1 VSVVT
6 TRPRPRQ
13 VEALVRTARGRH
25 APPLEVRAALQ
36 RQRLLRAAASEFA
49 ERGYIG
55 ATATSIAARA
65 GMSKATFYAHFAN
78 KLACMLA
85 LYDRA
90 NEVVG
95 RAIVEAFAGAGM
107 TDAGTRLHAATRA
120 YLQTVAEH
128 PDFTHVLVAE
138 IVTAGPEAMAKR
150 DQSMQLFADF
160 LDAENKRAAKHG
172 LGPRFAS
179 RHDAYAIVGA
189 ITELVSR
196 HVRLGKPRDVL
207 ELAPVIDRLIDGVL
221 ARAGQ

>member
-1 VSVVT
+1 MQT
-6 TRPRPRQ
+6 EER
-13 VEALVRTARGRH
+13 VRTARGRH

-36 RQRLLRAAASEFA
+36 RQRLLRAAAAEFA
-49 ERGYIG
+49 DHGYVG

-95 RAIVEAFAGAGM
+95 RAIVEALAGAGM
-107 TDAGTRLHAATRA
+107 SDAESRLHAATRA
-120 YLQTVAEH
+120 YLETVAQN
-128 PDFTHVLVAE
+128 PDFTRVLVVE
-138 IVTAGPEAMAKR
+138 IIAAGPKALAKR

-160 LDAENKRAAKHG
+160 LDAENAKAARHG

-179 RHDAYAIVGA
+179 PHDAYAIVGG
-189 ITELVSR
+189 ITELISR
-196 HVRLGKPRDVL
+196 HVRLGKPKQLL
-207 ELAPVIDRLIDGVL
+207 ELAPVVDRLIDGVL
-221 ARAGQ
+221 ARGSQ